1 MSAQQRILP
10 YTSVFIKLLKGPVEY
25 VEKSTW
31 EKLIQYKVEL
41 TSFILQLGLALVL
54 DEQDGYAYIKHY
66 PFEEDENPVSW
77 IQRRALTYEES
88 VMLVLLREMM
98 AEFEVG
104 EATNREL
111 IKKRRE
117 IKEYAEL
124 FFKENASRVKFLK
137 EIDRL
142 IDKAE
147 ENGFLDKA
155 ETSELADEQK
165 FRIKKIIKAKVSSEE
180 LDHFYQ
186 QLVRHKET
194 NEATEAVPDL
204 SGQEL

>member
-1 MSAQQRILP
+1 MNPQQKILP
-10 YTSVFIKLLKGPVEY
+10 YTSVFIKLLKGPIEY
-25 VEKSTW
+25 VEKSAW
-31 EKLIQYKVEL
+31 EKLIQYKSEL
-41 TSFILQLGLALVL
+41 TGFLLQLGLTLVL
-54 DEQDGYAYIKHY
+54 DEQDGYAYVKHTLND
-66 PFEEDENPVSW
+66 EEDSAVTW
-77 IQRRALTYEES
+77 IQRRSLTYEES

-147 ENGFLDKA
+147 ENGFLDKT
-155 ETSELADEQK
+155 EHHDLADEQK

-180 LDHFYQ
+180 LDAFYM
-186 QLVRHKET
+186 QLQRFKE
-194 NEATEAVPDL
+194 VKDDMMV
-204 SGQEL
+204 

>member
-1 MSAQQRILP
+1 MNPQQKILP
-10 YTSVFIKLLKGPVEY
+10 YTSVFIKLLKGPIEY

-31 EKLIQYKVEL
+31 EKLIQYKTEL
-41 TSFILQLGLALVL
+41 TGFLLQLGLTLVL
-54 DEQDGYAYIKHY
+54 DEQDGYAYVKHTLND
-66 PFEEDENPVSW
+66 EEDSSVTW
-77 IQRRALTYEES
+77 IQRRSLTYEES

-124 FFKENASRVKFLK
+124 FFKENVSRVKFLK

-147 ENGFLDKA
+147 ENGFLDKT
-155 ETSELADEQK
+155 EHHDLADEQK

-180 LDHFYQ
+180 LDAFYM
-186 QLVRHKET
+186 QLQKFKE
-194 NEATEAVPDL
+194 VKDL
-204 SGQEL
+204 ERVAE

>member
-1 MSAQQRILP
+1 MNTQQKILP
-10 YTSVFIKLLKGPVEY
+10 YTSVFIKLLKGPIEY

-31 EKLIQYKVEL
+31 EKLIQYKAEL
-41 TSFILQLGLALVL
+41 TGFLQQLGLTLVL
-54 DEQDGYAYIKHY
+54 DEQDGYAYVKHMQT
-66 PFEEDENPVSW
+66 EEEESAVTW
-77 IQRRALTYEES
+77 IQRRSLTYEES

-147 ENGFLDKA
+147 ENGFLDKT
-155 ETSELADEQK
+155 ENHDLADEQK

-180 LDHFYQ
+180 LDTFYQ
-186 QLVRHKET
+186 QLVKFKET
-194 NEATEAVPDL
+194 KALEQTADQA
-204 SGQEL
+204 G

>member
-1 MSAQQRILP
+1 MNTQQKILP
-10 YTSVFIKLLKGPVEY
+10 YTTVFIKLLKGPIEY

-31 EKLIQYKVEL
+31 EKLIQYKAEL
-41 TSFILQLGLALVL
+41 TGFLQQLGLTLVL
-54 DEQDGYAYIKHY
+54 DEQDGYAYVKHMQT
-66 PFEEDENPVSW
+66 EEEESPVTW
-77 IQRRALTYEES
+77 IQRRSLTYEES

-147 ENGFLDKA
+147 ENGFLDKT
-155 ETSELADEQK
+155 ENHDLTDEQK

-180 LDHFYQ
+180 LDTFYQ
-186 QLVRHKET
+186 QLVKFKET
-194 NEATEAVPDL
+194 KALEQTVE
-204 SGQEL
+204 

>member
-1 MSAQQRILP
+1 MTQQKILP

-31 EKLIQYKVEL
+31 EKLIQYKTEL
-41 TSFILQLGLALVL
+41 TGFLGQLGLTLVL
-54 DEQDGYAYIKHY
+54 DEQDGYAYVKHALT
-66 PFEEDENPVSW
+66 EEEESPVSW

-98 AEFEVG
+98 AEFEIG
-104 EATNREL
+104 EATTREL

-147 ENGFLDKA
+147 ENGFLDRT
-155 ETSELADEQK
+155 ENHDIADEQK

-180 LDHFYQ
+180 LDAFYQ
-186 QLVRHKET
+186 QLLQYKEM
-194 NEATEAVPDL
+194 A
-204 SGQEL
+204 QEEQAG

>member
-1 MSAQQRILP
+1 MSTQQKILP
-10 YTSVFIKLLKGPVEY
+10 YTTVFIKLLKGPIEY

-31 EKLIQYKVEL
+31 EKLIQYKAEL
-41 TSFILQLGLALVL
+41 TGFLQQLGLTLVL
-54 DEQDGYAYIKHY
+54 DEQDGYAYVKHMQT
-66 PFEEDENPVSW
+66 EEEESPVTW
-77 IQRRALTYEES
+77 IQRRSLTYEES

-147 ENGFLDKA
+147 ENGFLDKT
-155 ETSELADEQK
+155 ENHDLTDEQK

-180 LDHFYQ
+180 LDTFYQ
-186 QLVRHKET
+186 QLVKFKET
-194 NEATEAVPDL
+194 KALEQAVDRA
-204 SGQEL
+204 G

>member
-1 MSAQQRILP
+1 MNPQQKILP
-10 YTSVFIKLLKGPVEY
+10 YTSVFIKLLKGPIEY

-31 EKLIQYKVEL
+31 EKLIQYKTEL
-41 TSFILQLGLALVL
+41 TGFLLQLGLTLVL
-54 DEQDGYAYIKHY
+54 DEQDGYAYVKHTLNE
-66 PFEEDENPVSW
+66 EEDSSVTW
-77 IQRRALTYEES
+77 IQRRSLTYEES

-124 FFKENASRVKFLK
+124 FFKENVSRVKFLK

-147 ENGFLDKA
+147 ENGFLDKT
-155 ETSELADEQK
+155 EHHDLADEQK

-180 LDHFYQ
+180 LDAFYM
-186 QLVRHKET
+186 QLQKFKE
-194 NEATEAVPDL
+194 VKDL
-204 SGQEL
+204 ERVAE

>member
-1 MSAQQRILP
+1 MNSQQKILP
-10 YTSVFIKLLKGPVEY
+10 YTSVFVKLLKGPVEY
-25 VEKSTW
+25 VEKTTW
-31 EKLIQYKVEL
+31 EKLIQYKTEL
-41 TSFILQLGLALVL
+41 TAFLLQLGLTLVL
-54 DEQDGYAYIKHY
+54 DEQDGYAYVKHTLND
-66 PFEEDENPVSW
+66 EEDSSVTW
-77 IQRRALTYEES
+77 IQRRSLTYEES

-147 ENGFLDKA
+147 ENGFLDKT
-155 ETSELADEQK
+155 EHHDLADEQK
-165 FRIKKIIKAKVSSEE
+165 FRIKKIIKAKVSTEE
-180 LDHFYQ
+180 LDAFYM
-186 QLVRHKET
+186 QLQKFKEAKE
-194 NEATEAVPDL
+194 NVMV
-204 SGQEL
+204 

>member
-1 MSAQQRILP
+1 MNPQQKILP
-10 YTSVFIKLLKGPVEY
+10 YTSVFIKLLKGPIEY
-25 VEKSTW
+25 VEKSAW
-31 EKLIQYKVEL
+31 EKLIQYKTEL
-41 TSFILQLGLALVL
+41 TGFLLQLGLTLVL
-54 DEQDGYAYIKHY
+54 DEQDGYAYVKHTLND
-66 PFEEDENPVSW
+66 EEDSSVTW
-77 IQRRALTYEES
+77 IQRRSLTYEES

-147 ENGFLDKA
+147 ENGFLDKT
-155 ETSELADEQK
+155 EHHDLADEQK

-180 LDHFYQ
+180 LDAFYM
-186 QLVRHKET
+186 QLQKLKEVKDH
-194 NEATEAVPDL
+194 EMV
-204 SGQEL
+204 

>member
-1 MSAQQRILP
+1 MTQQKILP
-10 YTSVFIKLLKGPVEY
+10 YTSVFIKLLKGPIEY
-25 VEKSTW
+25 VEKSSW

-41 TSFILQLGLALVL
+41 TTFLQQLGLLLVL
-54 DEQDGYAYIKHY
+54 DEQDGYAYVKHLQT
-66 PFEEDENPVSW
+66 EEEENPVTW

-147 ENGFLDKA
+147 ENGFLDKT
-155 ETSELADEQK
+155 ENHDLADEQK
-165 FRIKKIIKAKVSSEE
+165 FRIRKIIKAKVGSEE
-180 LDHFYQ
+180 LDMFYQ
-186 QLVRHKET
+186 QLLRIREANELNET
-194 NEATEAVPDL
+194 VQPEEQKV
-204 SGQEL
+204 

>member
-1 MSAQQRILP
+1 MSSQQKILP

-31 EKLIQYKVEL
+31 ERLIQYKVEL
-41 TSFILQLGLALVL
+41 TGFLLQMGLALVL
-54 DEQDGYAYIKHY
+54 DEQDGYAYIKHQ

-77 IQRRALTYEES
+77 IQRRSLTYEES

-147 ENGFLDKA
+147 ENGFLDKT
-155 ETSELADEQK
+155 EHHELADEQK
-165 FRIKKIIKAKVSSEE
+165 FRIRKIIKAKVSSEE

-186 QLVRHKET
+186 QLVRIKEESIKE
-194 NEATEAVPDL
+194 EAN
-204 SGQEL
+204 

>member
-1 MSAQQRILP
+1 MNTQHKILP
-10 YTSVFIKLLKGPVEY
+10 YTSVFIKLLKGPIEY
-25 VEKSTW
+25 VEKTTW
-31 EKLIQYKVEL
+31 EKLIQYKSEL
-41 TSFILQLGLALVL
+41 TPFLQQLGLTLVL
-54 DEQDGYAYIKHY
+54 DEQDGYAYVKHLQT
-66 PFEEDENPVSW
+66 EEEENPVTW
-77 IQRRALTYEES
+77 IQRRSLTYEES

-147 ENGFLDKA
+147 ENGFLDKT
-155 ETSELADEQK
+155 EHHDLVDEQK
-165 FRIKKIIKAKVSSEE
+165 FRIKKIIKAKVNSEE
-180 LDHFYQ
+180 LDQFYQ
-186 QLVRHKET
+186 QLQRVKEVK
-194 NEATEAVPDL
+194 EKHL
-204 SGQEL
+204 SQEEHL